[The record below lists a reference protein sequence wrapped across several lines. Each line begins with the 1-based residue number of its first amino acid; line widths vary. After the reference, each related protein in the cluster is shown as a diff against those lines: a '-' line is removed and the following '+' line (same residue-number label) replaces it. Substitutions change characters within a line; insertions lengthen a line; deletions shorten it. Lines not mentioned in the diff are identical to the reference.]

1 MKSGGLSFVALL
13 FAALVSAQSVPD
25 LRFNGHT
32 LGETAETFFATATMM
47 ESKAVTKD
55 YCKTLLNDADTMKRY
70 EASRTGINKRDF
82 LLSDVGGCKDVMTAL
97 RGERAPVGA
106 RFASEL
112 GKGHVL
118 FVAGKL
124 TSFTLDTDSPY
135 ADVVS
140 EMTKRFRASGDKY
153 TQGKGE
159 TKISGT
165 RWNLDGATVLVF
177 KLPYHD
183 DAAIY
188 VGYSENPTSN

>member
-1 MKSGGLSFVALL
+1 
-13 FAALVSAQSVPD
+13 
-25 LRFNGHT
+25 
-32 LGETAETFFATATMM
+32 MM
-47 ESKAVTKD
+47 GSKRVTKE
-55 YCKTLLNDADTMKRY
+55 YCKTLLHDAEATKRY

-82 LLSDVGGCKDVMTAL
+82 LLSDVGGCQDVMAAL

-112 GKGHVL
+112 GKGHVV
-118 FVAGKL
+118 FVVGKL
-124 TSFTLDTDSPY
+124 ATFTLDTDSPY

-159 TKISGT
+159 AKISGM
-165 RWNLDGATVLVF
+165 RWNVGGATVLVF

-183 DAAIY
+183 KGSIY
-188 VGYSENPTSN
+188 VGYSE